1 MAREHLQTPV
11 SLDEIGLQRWPA
23 CISSVA
29 RIERAI
35 FVSMEDA
42 ARRWR
47 LFENPT
53 FATLEWPSLRFSTHY
68 GKHLEDEHLKSTA
81 AGGRARSIRANSDF
95 CSRWGLP
102 SGAVP
107 PPRIMRHRLRRICRS
122 PSLPPEERELP
133 DVLAGR
139 HHQRAQC
146 EHAGLAY
153 GALELRELR
162 EPVARLGVDRR
173 LVHAALAQQQYAF
186 GAQRELPVQ
195 SQAAQHVRQ
204 VLAAE
209 ARAQRLQV
217 ATAVAVEEPTGID
230 RLQQLHVG
238 VEVGIEPV
246 AQRALAVPEHE
257 VDQERQHNQGRKRR
271 ERGLPEQGVEAT
283 VQRDRREKARQQQLQ
298 TAVRSALVEGDRDHR
313 QDSRRAAMH
322 DRGAE

>member
-1 MAREHLQTPV
+1 MILTNTSNSHLSNITLYYYYILFKLTSCSYFFFFFFLNDPATP
-11 SLDEIGLQRWPA
+11 EIYTLPLH
-23 CISSVA
+23 
-29 RIERAI
+29 
-35 FVSMEDA
+35 DA
-42 ARRWR
+42 LPIW
-47 LFENPT
+47 
-53 FATLEWPSLRFSTHY
+53 
-68 GKHLEDEHLKSTA
+68 
-81 AGGRARSIRANSDF
+81 
-95 CSRWGLP
+95 WGFP

-153 GALELRELR
+153 GALELRELS
-162 EPVARLGVDRR
+162 EPVARLGVDRP
-173 LVHAALAQQQYAF
+173 LVHAALAQQQYAL

-230 RLQQLHVG
+230 RLQQLHVA
-238 VEVGIEPV
+238 VEIRVEPV
-246 AQRALAVPEHE
+246 A
-257 VDQERQHNQGRKRR
+257 
-271 ERGLPEQGVEAT
+271 
-283 VQRDRREKARQQQLQ
+283 
-298 TAVRSALVEGDRDHR
+298 
-313 QDSRRAAMH
+313 
-322 DRGAE
+322 

>member
-153 GALELRELR
+153 GALELRELS
-162 EPVARLGVDRR
+162 EPVVRLGVERQ
-173 LVHAALAQQQYAF
+173 LLEPGFAQQQYDARRTDNRPWNLRSADDVHRPSRSGRWLRAAIGGLALPGGLRLRSPR
-186 GAQRELPVQ
+186 GAIVRIGKVYGRHPHSAGSRADCRCAEHHT
-195 SQAAQHVRQ
+195 AAARNRARG
-204 VLAAE
+204 AA
-209 ARAQRLQV
+209 AR
-217 ATAVAVEEPTGID
+217 
-230 RLQQLHVG
+230 
-238 VEVGIEPV
+238 
-246 AQRALAVPEHE
+246 
-257 VDQERQHNQGRKRR
+257 RR
-271 ERGLPEQGVEAT
+271 
-283 VQRDRREKARQQQLQ
+283 DARQ
-298 TAVRSALVEGDRDHR
+298 AR
-313 QDSRRAAMH
+313 
-322 DRGAE
+322 